1 MIFVSIGTQDKPFSR
16 LIKAIDELKRFGDI
30 DDQIIVQNGT
40 TSYCSDVIELVPFMD
55 MAKFNDTLAKC
66 DLFITHGGVGN
77 IMTALKMNKKIIAV
91 PRLGDLGEH
100 ENNHQTQIVS
110 TFSNN
115 GHVLACNDP
124 LKDLKKVIIESK
136 TFQPKPWISQKE
148 TLIQDLKREIGL

>member
-1 MIFVSIGTQDKPFSR
+1 MIFVSIGTQDKPFLR

-30 DDQIIVQNGT
+30 DDQIIVQ
-40 TSYCSDVIELVPFMD
+40 
-55 MAKFNDTLAKC
+55 NDTLAKC

-110 TFSNN
+110 TFSDN

-136 TFQPKPWISQKE
+136 TFQPKAWISQKE